1 MKKLLL
7 QIFKDIPLYLLCV
20 LLAFF
25 VWIFATMTS
34 DPSEVGRF
42 SQTITIETIGLEK
55 GELITSGMP
64 SSVSVNLRAPNSV
77 WRRISMERVPGKAV
91 IDVTGLEPGTHQ
103 VPVNVQ
109 IGISPIQIISISPS
123 TVTLTIEEY
132 ETRNYEVVVEET
144 GEIPTAFRADPPVV
158 NPETVEISGTVTQL
172 DKISKVFVPL
182 VRNNNTESISE
193 VISVSAVTEEGRT
206 VRDISISPDKV
217 TVNQEIR
224 MRGGYRVLSVKLSVK
239 GEISNGYRV
248 ENLSVDPAFVTVYS
262 ADKELL
268 NSLNSYIETE
278 SIVLDDLNATTS
290 KKLSL
295 NVPEGITLVGDTT
308 VTATVEISAIE
319 STTSISEVPVSVVG
333 LEEGHEVYISPD
345 VIDIVLSGPMVSLAE
360 IEPGDIHAV
369 IEVQDLK
376 EGSYQIA
383 PRVEVSSA
391 ETINVQSVQP
401 ANIEVQISGIPAPD
415 ENIDVSAAPETLEER
430 F

>member
-1 MKKLLL
+1 M
-7 QIFKDIPLYLLCV
+7 
-20 LLAFF
+20 
-25 VWIFATMTS
+25 
-34 DPSEVGRF
+34 
-42 SQTITIETIGLEK
+42 
-55 GELITSGMP
+55 
-64 SSVSVNLRAPNSV
+64 
-77 WRRISMERVPGKAV
+77 
-91 IDVTGLEPGTHQ
+91 
-103 VPVNVQ
+103 
-109 IGISPIQIISISPS
+109 
-123 TVTLTIEEY
+123 
-132 ETRNYEVVVEET
+132 
-144 GEIPTAFRADPPVV
+144 
-158 NPETVEISGTVTQL
+158 